1 MVRHDRRVTAIRQ
14 TSTRLADGRELIYF
28 DDAGTPERERRAD
41 ERALDARPATPTMRF
56 DALSAEW
63 VTVATARQ
71 GRVHLPPAEFDP
83 LAPQSPGNPSEV
95 PDDYDVAVFEN
106 RSPSFGPGTADELPE
121 PSVPAPHAT
130 GAAAPAATGRA
141 ASRIAIDAARPAVGR
156 CEVVCFSPDHAG
168 SFGTQSTLRARTVV
182 EAWAERTRALS
193 AVPGVA
199 HVFPFENRG
208 VEIGVTLHHP
218 HGQIYGYPTVP
229 QRIRRIAQSV
239 DEYGPG
245 LFADVLDSERQ
256 GPRVLIAGEHFTAFV
271 PFAARWPVEVQL
283 MAHRQVPDLAAT
295 SDAERDELATLTLRI
310 ARGLDALYDAPLPY
324 MAGWIQAPVD
334 AHRDDVRLTWQVSSP
349 RRAADRLKFLAGS
362 ESLMGAWV
370 ADIAPEDGAARLRD
384 AIAKAD
390 EAHPVEPLVSTGTGA
405 AAGA

>member
-1 MVRHDRRVTAIRQ
+1 MNAIRQ
-14 TSTRLADGRELIYF
+14 TSTHLADGRELIYF
-28 DDAGTPERERRAD
+28 DDAGTAERERRAD
-41 ERALDARPATPTMRF
+41 ARALDARPATPMMRF
-56 DALSAEW
+56 DPLSAEW

-71 GRVHLPPAEFDP
+71 GRVHLPPAAFDP

-106 RSPSFGPGTADELPE
+106 RSPSFGPSTADE
-121 PSVPAPHAT
+121 VPDPF
-130 GAAAPAATGRA
+130 AAVAAIG
-141 ASRIAIDAARPAVGR
+141 AARPAVGR
-156 CEVVCFSPDHAG
+156 CEVVCFSPDHTG
-168 SFGTQSTLRARTVV
+168 SFGTQSSLRARTVV

-218 HGQIYGYPTVP
+218 HGQIYGYPSVP

-239 DEYGPG
+239 EEHGPD
-245 LFADVLDSERQ
+245 LFADLLDSERQ

-295 SDAERDELATLTLRI
+295 NDAERAELAALTLRI

-334 AHRDDVRLTWQVSSP
+334 AHRDDIRLTWQVSSP
-349 RRAADRLKFLAGS
+349 RRAVDRLKFLAGS

-390 EAHPVEPLVSTGTGA
+390 ETHPVEPLVGAGTEA

>member
-1 MVRHDRRVTAIRQ
+1 MRHDRRVSAIRQ
-14 TSTRLADGRELIYF
+14 ISTRLADGRELIYF
-28 DDAGTPERERRAD
+28 DDAGTAERERRAD
-41 ERALDARPATPTMRF
+41 ARVLDVRPATPTMRF
-56 DALSAEW
+56 DPLSAEW

-106 RSPSFGPGTADELPE
+106 RSPSFGPGTGDEMP
-121 PSVPAPHAT
+121 PGPAPAAPD
-130 GAAAPAATGRA
+130 AAARVATGRA
-141 ASRIAIDAARPAVGR
+141 GSRIAIGAARPAVGR

-283 MAHRQVPDLAAT
+283 MAHRQVPDLAGT
-295 SDAERDELATLTLRI
+295 SVAERDELATLTLRI

-324 MAGWIQAPVD
+324 MAGWIQAPVA

-390 EAHPVEPLVSTGTGA
+390 ETHPVEPLVGAGAQA

>member
-1 MVRHDRRVTAIRQ
+1 MRHDRGVSRIRQ
-14 TSTRLADGRELIYF
+14 TSDLLADGREIVYF
-28 DDAGTPERERRAD
+28 DDPGTPARERRAD
-41 ERALDARPATPTMRF
+41 SRALDPRPQTPTMRF

-83 LAPQSPGNPSEV
+83 LAPQSPTNPSEI

-106 RSPSFGPGTADELPE
+106 RSPSFGPGTAADELPALAVE
-121 PSVPAPHAT
+121 AP
-130 GAAAPAATGRA
+130 
-141 ASRIAIDAARPAVGR
+141 IALGAARPAIGR

-193 AVPGVA
+193 AVPGIA
-199 HVFPFENRG
+199 QVFPFENRG

-218 HGQIYGYPTVP
+218 HGQIYGYPYVP
-229 QRIRRIAQSV
+229 QRIRRICQSV
-239 DEYGPG
+239 EAYGQG
-245 LFADVLDSERQ
+245 LFADLLDSEAT

-283 MAHRQVPDLAAT
+283 MAHRQVPDLAET
-295 SDAERDELATLTLRI
+295 TDAERDELAVLTLRI

-324 MAGWIQAPVD
+324 IAGWLQAPVGR
-334 AHRDDVRLTWQVSSP
+334 HRDDVRLTWQVTSP
-349 RRAADRLKFLAGS
+349 RRAADKLKFLAGS
-362 ESLMGAWV
+362 EAAMGAWV
-370 ADIAPEDGAARLRD
+370 ADIGPEDGAARLRD

-390 EAHPVEPLVSTGTGA
+390 EARPVEPLAPTGA
-405 AAGA
+405 ADA

>member
-1 MVRHDRRVTAIRQ
+1 MHAVRHDRRVSAIRQ

-28 DDAGTPERERRAD
+28 DDAGSPERQRRAD
-41 ERALDARPATPTMRF
+41 ARVLDPRPATPAMRF

-63 VTVATARQ
+63 VTIATARQ

-106 RSPSFGPGTADELPE
+106 RSPSFGPGTAVEQPLD
-121 PSVPAPHAT
+121 ARD
-130 GAAAPAATGRA
+130 G
-141 ASRIAIDAARPAVGR
+141 SRIAIGAARPAVGR

-218 HGQIYGYPTVP
+218 HGQIYGYPTAP

-239 DEYGPG
+239 EEYGPG
-245 LFADVLDSERQ
+245 LFADLLDSERQ
-256 GPRVLIAGEHFTAFV
+256 GPRVLIAGEHFTVFV

-283 MAHRQVPDLAAT
+283 MAHRQVPDLAET

-310 ARGLDALYDAPLPY
+310 TRGLDALHDAPLPY
-324 MAGWIQAPVD
+324 MAGWIQAPVA

-370 ADIAPEDGAARLRD
+370 ADIAPEEGAARLRD

-390 EAHPVEPLVSTGTGA
+390 ETHPVEPLVGA
-405 AAGA
+405 GKAAGGA